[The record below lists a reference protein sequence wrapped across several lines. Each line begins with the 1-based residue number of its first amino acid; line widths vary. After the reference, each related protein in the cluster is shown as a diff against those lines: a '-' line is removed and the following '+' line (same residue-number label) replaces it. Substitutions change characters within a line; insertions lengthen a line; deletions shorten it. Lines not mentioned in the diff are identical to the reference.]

1 MSAPVFSTSSTS
13 SRAKRRRESDVTDH
27 DDEDQPKI
35 SSEPTRGI
43 VDIDKNTNIS
53 ATTNMEMAQSK
64 EYLKYKPEG
73 YDINPPPTSRPV
85 RIYADGV
92 FDLFHLGHMRQ
103 LEQAKKA
110 FPDVYLICG
119 IPNDDET
126 HSQKGLTV
134 LTDRQRAETVRHCRW
149 VDEII
154 ENAPWVVTPDFIEKH
169 KIDYVAHDDIPY
181 AGAGGTADIYQP
193 IKESGKFLV
202 TQRTE
207 GISTSYII
215 TKIIRDYD
223 KYLIRNFSRGVT
235 RQELNVSWL
244 KKNELDFKR
253 HIADFR
259 DSLKQN
265 ISSTKLELNKY
276 LTTSTGRDH
285 TDDNGSVAS
294 APSSIARN
302 LGLLRKRRRIV
313 EPSSPPNA
321 PGTNESSPNTS
332 PTLNA
337 TTASVTEGCDSED
350 DEENDDNKLLLGL
363 PMFLNGVKTWMG
375 NRKSNGSTNTDRDEE
390 GSGGPSPLMSPTLSP
405 HLEREE

>member
-1 MSAPVFSTSSTS
+1 MSTPAVSVTGNSST
-13 SRAKRRRESDVTDH
+13 KRRRGSEFFIDH
-27 DDEDQPKI
+27 DDET
-35 SSEPTRGI
+35 STSWPTQQV
-43 VDIDKNTNIS
+43 VDIDKNTNVE
-53 ATTNMEMAQSK
+53 ATTNLEMAKSK
-64 EYLKYKPEG
+64 EYLKYKPAG
-73 YDINPPPTSRPV
+73 FDINPPPTNRPV

-110 FPDVYLICG
+110 LPEVYLICG
-119 IPNDDET
+119 IPNDEET
-126 HSQKGLTV
+126 HRQKGLTV
-134 LTDRQRAETVRHCRW
+134 LTDRQRAETLRHCRW

-154 ENAPWVVTPDFIEKH
+154 ENAPWVVTPEFIEKH

-181 AGAGGTADIYQP
+181 AGAGGTSDIYQP

-259 DSLKQN
+259 DSLKHN

-276 LTTSTGRDH
+276 LSTGNNGRDDG
-285 TDDNGSVAS
+285 DDNASVAS
-294 APSSIARN
+294 ASSSIARN
-302 LGLLRKRRRIV
+302 LGLLRKRRRV
-313 EPSSPPNA
+313 EQSSPSA
-321 PGTNESSPNTS
+321 VKTNESTPNTS

-337 TTASVTEGCDSED
+337 TATSVTEGSDSED

-375 NRKSNGSTNTDRDEE
+375 NRKTNGSGNTDRDETSV
-390 GSGGPSPLMSPTLSP
+390 GASPSMSPILSP
-405 HLEREE
+405 ETEKDE

>member
-1 MSAPVFSTSSTS
+1 MSAPAVSTTSNSSM
-13 SRAKRRRESDVTDH
+13 KRRRGSEFIDH
-27 DDEDQPKI
+27 NDETSTSWQ
-35 SSEPTRGI
+35 TQQV
-43 VDIDKNTNIS
+43 VDIDKNTNIE
-53 ATTNMEMAQSK
+53 ATTNMEMAKSK
-64 EYLKYKPEG
+64 EYLKYKPAG
-73 YDINPPPTSRPV
+73 FDINPPPTNRPV

-110 FPDVYLICG
+110 LPEVYLICG
-119 IPNDDET
+119 IPNDEET
-126 HSQKGLTV
+126 HRQKGLTV
-134 LTDRQRAETVRHCRW
+134 LTDRQRAETLRHCRW

-154 ENAPWVVTPDFIEKH
+154 ENAPWVVTPEFIEKH

-259 DSLKQN
+259 DSLKHN

-276 LTTSTGRDH
+276 LSTGNGRDDG
-285 TDDNGSVAS
+285 DDNASVAS
-294 APSSIARN
+294 ASSSIARN
-302 LGLLRKRRRIV
+302 LGLLRKRRRV
-313 EPSSPPNA
+313 EQSSPNA
-321 PGTNESSPNTS
+321 VKTNESTPNTS

-337 TTASVTEGCDSED
+337 TVTSVTEGSDSED

-375 NRKSNGSTNTDRDEE
+375 NRKTNGSGNPDRDEASV
-390 GSGGPSPLMSPTLSP
+390 GASPSMSPILSP
-405 HLEREE
+405 ETEKDE

>member
-1 MSAPVFSTSSTS
+1 M
-13 SRAKRRRESDVTDH
+13 KRRRGSEFIDH
-27 DDEDQPKI
+27 NDETSTSWQ
-35 SSEPTRGI
+35 TQQV
-43 VDIDKNTNIS
+43 VDIDKNTNIE
-53 ATTNMEMAQSK
+53 ATTNMEMAKSK
-64 EYLKYKPEG
+64 EYLKYKPAG
-73 YDINPPPTSRPV
+73 FDINPPPTNRPV

-110 FPDVYLICG
+110 LPEVYLICG
-119 IPNDDET
+119 IPNDEET
-126 HSQKGLTV
+126 HRQKGLTV
-134 LTDRQRAETVRHCRW
+134 LTDRQRAETLRHCRW

-154 ENAPWVVTPDFIEKH
+154 ENAPWVVTPEFIEKH

-259 DSLKQN
+259 DSLKHN

-276 LTTSTGRDH
+276 LSTGNGRDDG
-285 TDDNGSVAS
+285 DDNASVAS
-294 APSSIARN
+294 ASSSIARN
-302 LGLLRKRRRIV
+302 LGLLRKRRRV
-313 EPSSPPNA
+313 EQSSPNA
-321 PGTNESSPNTS
+321 VKTNEWTPNTS

-337 TTASVTEGCDSED
+337 TVTSVTEGSDSED

-375 NRKSNGSTNTDRDEE
+375 NRKTNGSGNPDRDEASV
-390 GSGGPSPLMSPTLSP
+390 GASPSMSPILSP
-405 HLEREE
+405 ETEKDE

>member
-1 MSAPVFSTSSTS
+1 M
-13 SRAKRRRESDVTDH
+13 KRRRGSEFIDH
-27 DDEDQPKI
+27 DDETSTSWQ
-35 SSEPTRGI
+35 TQQV
-43 VDIDKNTNIS
+43 VDIDKNTNIE
-53 ATTNMEMAQSK
+53 ATTNMEMAKSK
-64 EYLKYKPEG
+64 EYLKYKPAG
-73 YDINPPPTSRPV
+73 FDINPPPTNRPV

-110 FPDVYLICG
+110 LPEVYLICG
-119 IPNDDET
+119 IPNDEET
-126 HSQKGLTV
+126 HRQKGLTV
-134 LTDRQRAETVRHCRW
+134 LTDRQRAETLRHCRW

-154 ENAPWVVTPDFIEKH
+154 ENAPWVVTPEFIEKH

-259 DSLKQN
+259 DSLKHN

-276 LTTSTGRDH
+276 LSTGNGRDDG
-285 TDDNGSVAS
+285 DDNASVAS
-294 APSSIARN
+294 ASSSIARN
-302 LGLLRKRRRIV
+302 LGLLRKRRRV
-313 EPSSPPNA
+313 EQSSPNA
-321 PGTNESSPNTS
+321 VKTNESTPNTS

-337 TTASVTEGCDSED
+337 TVTSVTEGSDSED

-375 NRKSNGSTNTDRDEE
+375 NRKTNGSGNPDRDEASV
-390 GSGGPSPLMSPTLSP
+390 GASPSMSPILSP
-405 HLEREE
+405 ETEKDE

>member
-1 MSAPVFSTSSTS
+1 
-13 SRAKRRRESDVTDH
+13 DH
-27 DDEDQPKI
+27 DGETNTSRQKQKV
-35 SSEPTRGI
+35 
-43 VDIDKNTNIS
+43 VDINKNTNIE
-53 ATTNMEMAQSK
+53 ATTNMEMAKSK
-64 EYLKYKPEG
+64 EYLKYKPAG
-73 YDINPPPTSRPV
+73 FDINPPPTNRPV

-110 FPDVYLICG
+110 LPEVYLICG

-126 HSQKGLTV
+126 HRQKGLTV
-134 LTDRQRAETVRHCRW
+134 LTDRQRAETLRHCRW

-154 ENAPWVVTPDFIEKH
+154 ENAPWVVTPEFIEKH

-259 DSLKQN
+259 
-265 ISSTKLELNKY
+265 
-276 LTTSTGRDH
+276 
-285 TDDNGSVAS
+285 
-294 APSSIARN
+294 
-302 LGLLRKRRRIV
+302 
-313 EPSSPPNA
+313 
-321 PGTNESSPNTS
+321 
-332 PTLNA
+332 
-337 TTASVTEGCDSED
+337 
-350 DEENDDNKLLLGL
+350 
-363 PMFLNGVKTWMG
+363 
-375 NRKSNGSTNTDRDEE
+375 
-390 GSGGPSPLMSPTLSP
+390 
-405 HLEREE
+405 

>member
-1 MSAPVFSTSSTS
+1 MSGHVSSTTSTSSM
-13 SRAKRRRESDVTDH
+13 KRKHDSAFTDH
-27 DDEDQPKI
+27 DVETNT
-35 SSEPTRGI
+35 SAPTVAA
-43 VDIDKNTNIS
+43 VDIDKNVNIK
-53 ATTNMEMAQSK
+53 ATTNKEMAKSK
-64 EYLKYKPEG
+64 EYLKYKPAG
-73 YDINPPPTSRPV
+73 FDINLPPTDRPV

-110 FPDVYLICG
+110 FPEVYLICG
-119 IPNDDET
+119 IPNDEET
-126 HSQKGLTV
+126 HRQKGLTV
-134 LTDRQRAETVRHCRW
+134 LTDRQRAETLRHCRW

-154 ENAPWVVTPDFIEKH
+154 ENAPWVVTPEFIEDH
-169 KIDYVAHDDIPY
+169 SIDYVAHDDIPY

-259 DSLKQN
+259 DSLKHN

-276 LTTSTGRDH
+276 LSTGNGRDDG
-285 TDDNGSVAS
+285 DDG
-294 APSSIARN
+294 PSTSIARN
-302 LGLLRKRRRIV
+302 LGLLRKRRRV
-313 EPSSPPNA
+313 EQSSPGA
-321 PGTNESSPNTS
+321 VKTDESTPNTS
-332 PTLNA
+332 PTLIA
-337 TTASVTEGCDSED
+337 TGTSATEGSDSEE

-375 NRKSNGSTNTDRDEE
+375 NRRSNSSGTVDRDEASA
-390 GSGGPSPLMSPTLSP
+390 GASPSMSPVLSP
-405 HLEREE
+405 EGENAE

>member
-1 MSAPVFSTSSTS
+1 MSAPAASTTSNSSM
-13 SRAKRRRESDVTDH
+13 KRRRGSEFIDH
-27 DDEDQPKI
+27 DDETNTSWQKHKV
-35 SSEPTRGI
+35 
-43 VDIDKNTNIS
+43 VDIDKNTNIE
-53 ATTNMEMAQSK
+53 AKTNMEMAKSK
-64 EYLKYKPEG
+64 EYLKYKPAG
-73 YDINPPPTSRPV
+73 FDINPPPTNRPV

-110 FPDVYLICG
+110 LPEVYLICG
-119 IPNDDET
+119 IPNDEET
-126 HSQKGLTV
+126 HRQKGLTV
-134 LTDRQRAETVRHCRW
+134 LTDRQRAETLRHCRW

-154 ENAPWVVTPDFIEKH
+154 ENAPWVVTPEFIEKH

-223 KYLIRNFSRGVT
+223 KYLIRNFSRGIT

-259 DSLKQN
+259 DSLKHN

-276 LTTSTGRDH
+276 LSTGNGREDG
-285 TDDNGSVAS
+285 DDNASVAS
-294 APSSIARN
+294 ASSSIARN
-302 LGLLRKRRRIV
+302 LGLLRKRRRV
-313 EPSSPPNA
+313 EQSSPNA
-321 PGTNESSPNTS
+321 VKTNESTPNTS

-337 TTASVTEGCDSED
+337 TVTSVTEGSDSED

-375 NRKSNGSTNTDRDEE
+375 NRKSNGSGNTDRDEASV
-390 GSGGPSPLMSPTLSP
+390 GASPSISPILSP
-405 HLEREE
+405 ETEKDE

>member
-1 MSAPVFSTSSTS
+1 MSTAAVSTTSNSSM
-13 SRAKRRRESDVTDH
+13 KRRRGSEFIDHDH
-27 DDEDQPKI
+27 DDETNTTW
-35 SSEPTRGI
+35 PTQGV
-43 VDIDKNTNIS
+43 VDIDKNTNIE
-53 ATTNMEMAQSK
+53 ATTNMEMAKSK
-64 EYLKYKPEG
+64 EYLKYKPAG
-73 YDINPPPTSRPV
+73 FDINPPPTNRPV

-110 FPDVYLICG
+110 FPEVYLICG
-119 IPNDDET
+119 IPSDEET
-126 HSQKGLTV
+126 HRHKGLTV
-134 LTDRQRAETVRHCRW
+134 LTDRQRAETLRHCRW

-154 ENAPWVVTPDFIEKH
+154 ENGPWVVTPEFIEKH

-181 AGAGGTADIYQP
+181 AGAGGTADIYRP

-259 DSLKQN
+259 DSLKHN

-276 LTTSTGRDH
+276 LSTGNGRDDG
-285 TDDNGSVAS
+285 DDNASVAS
-294 APSSIARN
+294 ASSSIARN
-302 LGLLRKRRRIV
+302 LGLLRKRRRV
-313 EPSSPPNA
+313 EQSSPNA
-321 PGTNESSPNTS
+321 VKTNDSTPNTS

-337 TTASVTEGCDSED
+337 TVTSITEESDSED
-350 DEENDDNKLLLGL
+350 DDENDDNKLLLGL
-363 PMFLNGVKTWMG
+363 PMFLNGVKTWMA
-375 NRKSNGSTNTDRDEE
+375 NRKSNGSGNTDRDEASV
-390 GSGGPSPLMSPTLSP
+390 GASPSMSPILSP
-405 HLEREE
+405 ETEKDEQ

>member
-1 MSAPVFSTSSTS
+1 MSALALSTTSKSST
-13 SRAKRRRESDVTDH
+13 KRRRGSEFVDH
-27 DDEDQPKI
+27 DDEDRPNRSGPARRQV
-35 SSEPTRGI
+35 

-53 ATTNMEMAQSK
+53 ATTNMEMVQSK
-64 EYLKYKPEG
+64 EYLKYKPAG
-73 YDINPPPTSRPV
+73 YDINPPPTDRPV

-110 FPDVYLICG
+110 FPEVYLICG

-126 HSQKGLTV
+126 HRQKGLTV
-134 LTDRQRAETVRHCRW
+134 LTDRQRAETLRHCRW
-149 VDEII
+149 VDETI
-154 ENAPWVVTPDFIEKH
+154 ENAPWIVTPDFIEKH

-259 DSLKQN
+259 DSLKHN

-276 LTTSTGRDH
+276 LSTGAGTGRDH
-285 TDDNGSVAS
+285 TDDNGSVVS

-302 LGLLRKRRRIV
+302 LGLLRKRRRV
-313 EPSSPPNA
+313 EPSSPNA
-321 PGTNESSPNTS
+321 AETNESTPNTS

-337 TTASVTEGCDSED
+337 TATTSVTEGCDDSED
-350 DEENDDNKLLLGL
+350 DEENDDNRL
-363 PMFLNGVKTWMG
+363 
-375 NRKSNGSTNTDRDEE
+375 DD

-405 HLEREE
+405 EMEKEE

>member
-1 MSAPVFSTSSTS
+1 MSAPAVSTTSNSSM
-13 SRAKRRRESDVTDH
+13 KRRRGSEFIDH
-27 DDEDQPKI
+27 DGETNTSRQKQKV
-35 SSEPTRGI
+35 
-43 VDIDKNTNIS
+43 VDINKNTNIE
-53 ATTNMEMAQSK
+53 ATTNMEMAKSK
-64 EYLKYKPEG
+64 EYLKYKPAG
-73 YDINPPPTSRPV
+73 FDINPPPTNRPV

-110 FPDVYLICG
+110 LPEVYLICG

-126 HSQKGLTV
+126 HRQKGLTV
-134 LTDRQRAETVRHCRW
+134 LTDRQRAETLRHCRW

-154 ENAPWVVTPDFIEKH
+154 ENAPWVVTPEFIEKH

-259 DSLKQN
+259 DSLKHN

-276 LTTSTGRDH
+276 LSTGNGRDDG
-285 TDDNGSVAS
+285 DDNVSVAS
-294 APSSIARN
+294 ASSSIARN
-302 LGLLRKRRRIV
+302 LGLLRKRRRV
-313 EPSSPPNA
+313 EQSSPNVVK
-321 PGTNESSPNTS
+321 TNESTPNTS

-337 TTASVTEGCDSED
+337 TVTSVTEGSDSED

-375 NRKSNGSTNTDRDEE
+375 NRKSNGSGNTDRDEASV
-390 GSGGPSPLMSPTLSP
+390 GSPSISPILSP
-405 HLEREE
+405 ETEKDE

>member
-1 MSAPVFSTSSTS
+1 MSAPAVSTTSNSSM
-13 SRAKRRRESDVTDH
+13 KRRRGSEFIDH
-27 DDEDQPKI
+27 DDETNTSWQKQKV
-35 SSEPTRGI
+35 
-43 VDIDKNTNIS
+43 VDIVKNTNIE
-53 ATTNMEMAQSK
+53 ATTNMEMAKSK
-64 EYLKYKPEG
+64 EYLKYKPAG
-73 YDINPPPTSRPV
+73 FDINPPPTNRPV

-110 FPDVYLICG
+110 LPEVYLICG
-119 IPNDDET
+119 IPNDEET
-126 HSQKGLTV
+126 HRQKGLTV
-134 LTDRQRAETVRHCRW
+134 LTDRQRAETLRHCRW

-154 ENAPWVVTPDFIEKH
+154 ENAPWVVTPEFIEKH

-259 DSLKQN
+259 DSLKHN

-276 LTTSTGRDH
+276 LSTGNGRDDG
-285 TDDNGSVAS
+285 DDNASVAS
-294 APSSIARN
+294 ASSSIARN
-302 LGLLRKRRRIV
+302 LGLLRKRRRV
-313 EPSSPPNA
+313 EQSSPNEVK
-321 PGTNESSPNTS
+321 TNESTPNTS

-337 TTASVTEGCDSED
+337 TVTSVTEGSDSED

-375 NRKSNGSTNTDRDEE
+375 NRKSNGSGNTDRDEASV
-390 GSGGPSPLMSPTLSP
+390 GASPSISPILSP
-405 HLEREE
+405 EKEKDE

>member
-1 MSAPVFSTSSTS
+1 MSAPAVSTTSNSSK
-13 SRAKRRRESDVTDH
+13 KRRRGSEFIDH
-27 DDEDQPKI
+27 DDETNTSWQKQKV
-35 SSEPTRGI
+35 
-43 VDIDKNTNIS
+43 VDIDKNTNIE
-53 ATTNMEMAQSK
+53 ATTNMEMVKSK
-64 EYLKYKPEG
+64 EYLKYKPAG
-73 YDINPPPTSRPV
+73 FDINPPPTNRPV

-110 FPDVYLICG
+110 LPEVYLICG
-119 IPNDDET
+119 IPNDEET
-126 HSQKGLTV
+126 HRQKGLTV
-134 LTDRQRAETVRHCRW
+134 LTDRQRAETLRHCRW

-154 ENAPWVVTPDFIEKH
+154 ENAPWVVTPEFIEKH

-259 DSLKQN
+259 DSLKHN

-276 LTTSTGRDH
+276 LSTGNGRDDG
-285 TDDNGSVAS
+285 DDNGSVAS
-294 APSSIARN
+294 ASSSIARN
-302 LGLLRKRRRIV
+302 LGLLRKRRRV
-313 EPSSPPNA
+313 EQSSPNA
-321 PGTNESSPNTS
+321 VKTNESTPNTS

-337 TTASVTEGCDSED
+337 TVTSVTEGSDSED

-375 NRKSNGSTNTDRDEE
+375 NRKSNGSGNTDRDE
-390 GSGGPSPLMSPTLSP
+390 GSVGASPSISPILSP
-405 HLEREE
+405 ETEKDE